1 MKIITKFFSNK
12 YYRDQ
17 FVSGSLYFSSLTE
30 YTKIKSE
37 RKLKQLADA
46 GNKEAKAELDK
57 LKNNEQRDI
66 FEGTIAAV
74 PKSLISQINKPFL
87 PDDLLN
93 IMVCDERIRAKGYD
107 YCNVQ
112 CFCMLESM
120 YTLSRQGPYKTIDIP
135 DMSAFGRF
143 VVIVLDPEK
152 FIKKVINAANSY
164 GYGILAGPV
173 SYHPLTYEDKKIVG
187 GRFAHIQRDD
197 SVCLED
203 LLETI
208 GDDRKY
214 DAFDKWDKYRNQR
227 EWRIVI
233 NKHKTEDGPIRLEV
247 GDLSDIVVK
256 CDASEFEGKINK
268 LIQKGRFCSELKD
281 FIGNVD
287 RAKMRDEFYRL
298 GNKEGYV
305 LATLGQAEYDC

>member
-1 MKIITKFFSNK
+1 MKILTKFFSNK
-12 YYRDQ
+12 YYREQ

-37 RKLKQLADA
+37 RKLQQLADA
-46 GNKEAKAELDK
+46 GDIEAKAELEK
-57 LKNNEQRDI
+57 LRNNEQRDI
-66 FEGTIAAV
+66 FEGTIAAI
-74 PKSLISQINKPFL
+74 PKSIIDQVNKPFL

-93 IMVCDERIRAKGYD
+93 NMVCDERIRAKGYD

-112 CFCMLESM
+112 CFCMLESK
-120 YTLSRQGPYKTIDIP
+120 YTLSRQGSQRIIEIP
-135 DMSAFGRF
+135 DMSAFGQF

-152 FIKKVINAANSY
+152 FINRVINAAEAF
-164 GYGILAGPV
+164 GYGILDGPV
-173 SYHPLTYEDKKIVG
+173 SYHPLTYGDKKIVG
-187 GRFAHIQRDD
+187 GRFAHIQVAD
-197 SVCLED
+197 SVCLGD
-203 LLETI
+203 TLETI

-233 NKHKTEDGPIRLEV
+233 NKHKTEDGPIRLDV
-247 GDLSDIVVK
+247 GDMSDIVVK
-256 CDASEFEGKINK
+256 CDASEFKVRINK

-281 FIGNVD
+281 FTGNVD
-287 RAKMRDEFYRL
+287 RTKMRDDFYRL

-305 LATLGQAEYDC
+305 LTTLGQAKYDC